1 MNRTVGANLV
11 FALASIA
18 GKHRANTRFAPTL
31 AIFTLVFIGAAP
43 TSSAVKLTPHAASID
58 VTIDGKP
65 FTAYRFDEKDDPQF
79 ARPYFFPVLAADGTP
94 LTLDQG
100 REPEGQPRNHNHHR
114 SLYVAHCDV
123 NGADHWYLRL
133 KDKQPRQR
141 HIAFDKLEGDTI
153 VQRLAWESAD
163 RKSDVLNETRT
174 LRFLAL
180 EDGVRGIDLT
190 VALTPVDNQPVVL
203 GDTEEAGFC
212 SLRVA
217 KAMSDTGTITNAEG
231 KTGEKNTWGKPAKW
245 CDISGTID
253 GKQYGIAVLDHP
265 SNPRHPTR
273 WHVRQ
278 YGLMCANP
286 FGVHHFDL
294 QNTPEGAGAM
304 TLPPDKTTTFRYR
317 VVIHPGSADQAN
329 LQQKFEAFAKD

>member
-31 AIFTLVFIGAAP
+31 AMLAVFSIGAAP
-43 TSSAVKLTPHAASID
+43 NLSTVKLTPHAASID
-58 VTIDGKP
+58 VTMDGKP
-65 FTAYRFDEKDDPQF
+65 FTTYHFDEKDDPQF

-100 REPEGQPRNHNHHR
+100 RAPERNHNHHR
-114 SLYVAHCDV
+114 SLYVAHFDV
-123 NGADHWYLRL
+123 NGVDHWFLRL

-141 HIAFDKLEGDTI
+141 HLAFDKLEGDTI

-174 LRFLAL
+174 LRFLVL
-180 EDGVRGIDLT
+180 EDGARGIDLT
-190 VALTPVDNQPVVL
+190 VALEPVGSQPVVL

-245 CDISGTID
+245 CDISGKID
-253 GKQYGIAVLDHP
+253 GKPYGVAVLDHP

-294 QNTPEGAGAM
+294 NNTPKGAGAM
-304 TLPPDKTTTFRYR
+304 TLAPDKTTTFRYR
-317 VVIHPGSADQAN
+317 VILHEGDARQARLN
-329 LQQKFEAFAKD
+329 DKFEAFVKD